1 MKTRVTLLMVLVSF
15 CFFFTAKAQNK
26 IGHISIQEL
35 VNYMPEYKK
44 ALQDLDDYEKAL
56 VAQGQEYQADYARQD
71 SIFRTDS
78 TGWNAA
84 VKEVK
89 RRELN
94 SIYLKMINF
103 NQEAQKLMES
113 KEQDI
118 LRPIQKKAVETT
130 QQVAK
135 ENGYGYVLGK
145 EQLIAMPSSDDI
157 LPLVLKKLGLSQT
170 PAETKTSPAAPAT
183 PAKKN

>member
-1 MKTRVTLLMVLVSF
+1 MKTRVSLIMVVLGF
-15 CFFFTAKAQNK
+15 CFFSKAQAQNK

-56 VAQGQEYQADYARQD
+56 VAQGQDNQAQYARQD
-71 SIFRTDS
+71 SVYRADS
-78 TGWNAA
+78 ATWNAA

-94 SIYLKMINF
+94 ASYLKVVNF
-103 NQEAQKLMES
+103 NQEAQKLMEE

-135 ENGYGYVLGK
+135 ESGYGYVLGK
-145 EQLIAMPSSDDI
+145 EQLIAMPPSDDL
-157 LPLVLKKLGLSQT
+157 LPLVLKKLGLSPAPAEKKDT
-170 PAETKTSPAAPAT
+170 PAP
-183 PAKKN
+183 KKN